1 MSASLNDL
9 NKTGALACELAEAA
23 SRWDLDRLKY
33 LDDIEQP
40 NRIQLAFIQI
50 YCNLQLYRPFIPDAV
65 LQFNSAE
72 SQGPEDDDDDEI
84 QENVTLVFTD
94 IQNSTVLWETCGPAM
109 RKAVK
114 AHHAVMR
121 RCIAQRDG
129 YEVWPPTMP
138 LTKGRAPCSWV
149 VGRAR
154 LSGFMQQ
161 QCVAVGRC
169 AWWYCVGLDWLGL
182 DWLGLDW
189 IVVDWIVVD
198 WIGLSWIGLYCRIVP
213 YHNMVLYGTALY
225 LYCTMFYCTVLYCA
239 VFYCTVF
246 YGNLLYCIVLYS
258 TCVLLYCTVLY
269 CTVLYCTVLYCTVLY
284 CTVLYCTVLYLC
296 SVLPATD
303 LIFIHT
309 CLWKKLSVGSR
320 MKAIWP
326 FVLHRCPFDV
336 YHCTKSCSWLTI
348 PVWALQCMFPCVL
361 G

>member
-50 YCNLQLYRPFIPDAV
+50 YRNLQLYRPFIPDAV

-154 LSGFMQQ
+154 LFGFMQQ

-169 AWWYCVGLDWLGL
+169 AWRVGGQLWPGRCMAHSRL
-182 DWLGLDW
+182 
-189 IVVDWIVVD
+189 V
-198 WIGLSWIGLYCRIVP
+198 
-213 YHNMVLYGTALY
+213 
-225 LYCTMFYCTVLYCA
+225 
-239 VFYCTVF
+239 
-246 YGNLLYCIVLYS
+246 
-258 TCVLLYCTVLY
+258 
-269 CTVLYCTVLYCTVLY
+269 
-284 CTVLYCTVLYLC
+284 LC
-296 SVLPATD
+296 SCPVPLCPSPPSKHPTHTSVYLALT
-303 LIFIHT
+303 LLSGTFRTCQLSGFWHFSAISTTFASMCKHVVTRGGGGGLCVYFFKSARKGHFRNVWVGGGGGGHIFQRSTTHWTVHT
-309 CLWKKLSVGSR
+309 N
-320 MKAIWP
+320 MA
-326 FVLHRCPFDV
+326 LHCSSIFTLN
-336 YHCTKSCSWLTI
+336 HCHRQHSFFQ
-348 PVWALQCMFPCVL
+348 AGL
-361 G
+361 GPH